1 MVKSNSH
8 EILPLFP
15 LPDFVL
21 FPHVHVPLHIFE
33 PRYREMM
40 AEVLD
45 GNGRFCMG
53 TLVGN
58 WARKYDGD
66 PDFHP
71 TGCVCNVIDYE
82 RHPDGRYNILVEGLS
97 RVQMAEFASDKP
109 YRCVELR
116 VDDMPTEMSP
126 AVDAVQR
133 LRELGSRALIE
144 VIGEAPSGL
153 AERMQ
158 SIEFLTFLNLLAFH
172 LPLDVKQKIDL
183 IELPTSDALAAE
195 LLQHCERLHA

>member
-1 MVKSNSH
+1 MVKASAH

-33 PRYREMM
+33 TRYREMM
-40 AEVLD
+40 TEVLD

-58 WARKYDGD
+58 WVQKYDGN

-71 TGCVCNVIDYE
+71 TGCVCSVIDYE
-82 RHPDGRYNILVEGLS
+82 RHPDGRYNILVEGVS
-97 RVQMAEFASDKP
+97 RVQMAEVSNDRPF
-109 YRCVELR
+109 RCVEIR
-116 VDDMPTEMSP
+116 VDDMPAEISP
-126 AVDAVQR
+126 ANGAVQR

-158 SIEFLTFLNLLAFH
+158 SIELLTFLNLLAFH

-183 IELPTSDALAAE
+183 IELPTSNALAAE

>member
-1 MVKSNSH
+1 
-8 EILPLFP
+8 
-15 LPDFVL
+15 
-21 FPHVHVPLHIFE
+21 
-33 PRYREMM
+33 M

-45 GNGRFCMG
+45 GSGRFCMG

-58 WARKYDGD
+58 WAQKSDGN

-71 TGCVCNVIDYE
+71 TGCVCRVIDYE
-82 RHPDGRYNILVEGLS
+82 RHPDGRYNILAEGVS
-97 RVQMAEFASDKP
+97 RVQMAEVSSDRP
-109 YRCVELR
+109 YRCVEIR
-116 VDDMPTEMSP
+116 VDDMPAEISP
-126 AVDAVQR
+126 SNGAVQR

-158 SIEFLTFLNLLAFH
+158 SIELLTFLNLLAFH

-183 IELPTSDALAAE
+183 IELPTSNALAAE